1 MTPYTIGNFSHKG
14 MVRKA
19 NEDYFESF
27 DSPCGQVVVVCDGM
41 GGHVGGAKASRT
53 AVAAIRKHLT
63 ETDYADPRQALYNAL
78 IQANEAVITYGQ
90 THPELKGLGS
100 TCVILLVRDN
110 QVYYAHVGDSRIY
123 LFSHQTLT
131 QITEDH
137 SYVQLLVNAGEI
149 TAEEAEHH
157 PRKNEITNALG
168 LENMKPPT
176 VATNPIAPQQ
186 GDCFLLCSDGLSGM
200 VSDNEIQ
207 ATLEN
212 DRLSVQEKAEH
223 LVDLANAAGGVDNI
237 TVQLVAFGASAK
249 ASPSP
254 RKTMVFTR
262 RHLYILLAVLAALL
276 LGALCYCY
284 FATDLFPRPNARKEA
299 PAPPLPPVD
308 STAIDSL
315 VHTHFSN

>member
-1 MTPYTIGNFSHKG
+1 MIPFTIGNFSHKG
-14 MVRKA
+14 IVRKA

-78 IQANEAVITYGQ
+78 IQANEGVITYGQ

-100 TCVILLVRDN
+100 TCVILLIRDN

-123 LFSHQTLT
+123 YFSHQTLT

-137 SYVQLLVNAGEI
+137 SYVQLLVKAGEI

-176 VATNPIAPQQ
+176 VAANPIEPQQ

-200 VSDNEIQ
+200 VPDNEIQ
-207 ATLEN
+207 TTLEN
-212 DRLSVQEKAEH
+212 NHLSIQEKAEY
-223 LVDLANAAGGVDNI
+223 LVSQANAAGGVDNI
-237 TVQLVAFGASAK
+237 TVQLVAFGIPSNASTSLCK
-249 ASPSP
+249 STLSP
-254 RKTMVFTR
+254 RRLLF
-262 RHLYILLAVLAALL
+262 ILLAVLAALL

-284 FATDLFPRPNARKEA
+284 FATDLFSRPTRKEA
-299 PAPPLPPVD
+299 LVPPIPPVD

-315 VHTHFSN
+315 VHTHFTN